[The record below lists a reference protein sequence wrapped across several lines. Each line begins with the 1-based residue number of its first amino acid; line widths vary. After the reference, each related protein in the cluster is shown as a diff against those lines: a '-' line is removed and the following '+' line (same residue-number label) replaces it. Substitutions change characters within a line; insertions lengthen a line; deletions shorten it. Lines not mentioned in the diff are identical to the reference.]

1 MKSKA
6 VTVRGDFGMSE
17 QGTLEDKCVNAIRF
31 LAADAIEK
39 AKSGHPGMPMGA
51 AAAAYTLWTRH
62 LKHNPADPLWADRDR
77 FVLSAGHGSMLLY
90 ALLYLTGYDLSLED
104 LKSFRQWGS
113 KTPGHPERRHPPGT
127 EMTTGPLGQ
136 GFGAAVGMA
145 IAETHLAARFNRPD
159 HRMVDHFTYVF
170 ASDGDLME
178 GLSSEAS
185 ALAGHLGLGKLVVLY
200 DDNGI
205 VLSGSTALA
214 FTEDI
219 DRRFAAAGWQVT
231 LVPNGNDV
239 AAVDWALGEAKA
251 ETTKPSF
258 IRLRTTIGFGAPE
271 KQNTSAAHGN
281 PLGLEEVRAAKSHL
295 GWPQEPPFF
304 VPEEVLVFYR
314 RAGAVGAG
322 CETAWQGAFARY
334 AAAYPKEAA
343 EFERVMKG
351 DLPDGWEK
359 VLPVYGP
366 GTKDVATRK
375 TSEAVLQT
383 LAPVIPELMGGSAD
397 LNPSTFTWL
406 KGQGDFQ
413 RPGEPP
419 AGLEGAVGG
428 EWGYGGRN
436 IHFGVREHAM
446 AAIAGGMALH
456 GGVIPFTG
464 TFFTFADYMRPSIR
478 LAALMGLRVVYVFSH
493 DSIGVGE
500 DGPTHQPI
508 EQLMSLRAIPN
519 LTVIRPADANETVE
533 AWRVAL
539 EKTSGPTAL
548 VLTRQNLPVL
558 DRQVF
563 RPAAGLR
570 RGGYLLWE
578 SVDGEP
584 ETIVIGTGSEVEIAL
599 DAGRKLAAEGIR
611 VRVVSL
617 PSWELFDREP
627 QGYRDGVLRPAVR
640 ARVAVEAGIRLGW
653 EHYVGLEGEI
663 VGIDHFGASA
673 PYKVIYEKFGITAD
687 AVAAAARRLL
697 GR

>member
-1 MKSKA
+1 
-6 VTVRGDFGMSE
+6 
-17 QGTLEDKCVNAIRF
+17 
-31 LAADAIEK
+31 
-39 AKSGHPGMPMGA
+39 
-51 AAAAYTLWTRH
+51 
-62 LKHNPADPLWADRDR
+62 
-77 FVLSAGHGSMLLY
+77 
-90 ALLYLTGYDLSLED
+90 
-104 LKSFRQWGS
+104 
-113 KTPGHPERRHPPGT
+113 
-127 EMTTGPLGQ
+127 
-136 GFGAAVGMA
+136 
-145 IAETHLAARFNRPD
+145 
-159 HRMVDHFTYVF
+159 
-170 ASDGDLME
+170 
-178 GLSSEAS
+178 
-185 ALAGHLGLGKLVVLY
+185 
-200 DDNGI
+200 
-205 VLSGSTALA
+205 
-214 FTEDI
+214 
-219 DRRFAAAGWQVT
+219 
-231 LVPNGNDV
+231 
-239 AAVDWALGEAKA
+239 
-251 ETTKPSF
+251 
-258 IRLRTTIGFGAPE
+258 
-271 KQNTSAAHGN
+271 
-281 PLGLEEVRAAKSHL
+281 
-295 GWPQEPPFF
+295 

-413 RPGEPP
+413 RPGDPP